1 MSRDQQKHFSKAP
14 KHWPQSATQKLL
26 FLQLS
31 PPPFSQ
37 QISFAPLHRENRS
50 RHTRNLYESATIPE
64 ESPALY
70 PASPAS
76 FCSNGGSR
84 QGLSKAHPFGFLPSP
99 QEPHPSNRPL
109 PNHRP
114 QALLVPSPSAFV
126 DQTMLVSRKEESYLA
141 PKD

>member
-1 MSRDQQKHFSKAP
+1 MSRDQQKHSRK
-14 KHWPQSATQKLL
+14 PQSIGHSLLLKNFFFFNCPLHPSLSKLALLL
-26 FLQLS
+26 FTEKIEVITQEISTSQPPDLRNHLPCTQPPQL
-31 PPPFSQ
+31 P
-37 QISFAPLHRENRS
+37 
-50 RHTRNLYESATIPE
+50 
-64 ESPALY
+64 
-70 PASPAS
+70 